1 MMKVKGSALKTTR
14 DFVKTKFKEDY
25 VRWYNSLPQNSQEIF
40 QDIINATEWY
50 PIESAYLVPINK
62 ISKMFYGGD
71 NKKCGDD
78 LGYYSA
84 EVALKGFYKVFILI
98 ASPSNLVQRASKI
111 ITTYY
116 QPSEVDAFTINS
128 KSVGLKILKFDKID
142 EALEYR
148 IAGWCKR
155 ALELS
160 NCSGVNYHFN
170 KSLLSKDNY
179 TEIVFNWN

>member
-1 MMKVKGSALKTTR
+1 MKVKGSALKTTR

-25 VRWYNSLPQNSQEIF
+25 SAWYESLPASSKEIYNR
-40 QDIINATEWY
+40 IINATEWY
-50 PIESAYLVPINK
+50 QIEPAYLVPISK

-71 NKKCGDD
+71 NKKCGYE

-98 ASPSNLVQRASKI
+98 ASPANLVQRASKI

-116 QPSEVDAFTINS
+116 QPSEVEAFTVDS
-128 KSVGLKILKFDKID
+128 KSIGLKILKFDKLD

-148 IAGWCKR
+148 VVGWCIR

-160 NCSGVNYHFN
+160 NCSGVNYN
-170 KSLLSKDNY
+170 ISKSLTKKDNY
-179 TEIVFNWN
+179 SEIIFTWK